1 MDDSETFSNIYL
13 PSFSCPLLIHT
24 RRINFQIKLLTG
36 IDSLVTFLFIINV
49 FVEVFYSFLQ
59 SLNSRY
65 LVFTLLSNVL
75 FFRAVLY

>member
-13 PSFSCPLLIHT
+13 PSFSSALLIHT
-24 RRINFQIKLLTG
+24 RKINFQIKLLTG
-36 IDSLVTFLFIINV
+36 IDSLVTFLFIINA
-49 FVEVFYSFLQ
+49 FIEVFYSFLQ